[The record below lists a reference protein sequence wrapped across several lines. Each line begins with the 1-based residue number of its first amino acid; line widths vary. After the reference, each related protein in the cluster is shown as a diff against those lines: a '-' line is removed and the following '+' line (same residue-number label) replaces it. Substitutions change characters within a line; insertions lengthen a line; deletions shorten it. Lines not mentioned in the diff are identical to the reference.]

1 LLVLTLLA
9 LELWVRGRLGLE
21 RVGLRRMFREMLLQR
36 QLAQELVPLG
46 WLLLLLEVV
55 PLGLLVLALAARGVL
70 ALEVVLLE
78 MLGRLTA
85 PEMPWVGVRQV
96 LGGLPWIFR
105 TGRYPVAW
113 AF

>member
-1 LLVLTLLA
+1 VPRLLVLTLLA

-55 PLGLLVLALAARGVL
+55 
-70 ALEVVLLE
+70 LLE